1 MSPAQY
7 KAKIRMHQN
16 RLRQSQ
22 SRLNSELRR
31 IERER
36 QAAIRRL
43 RNSCR

>member
-7 KAKIRMHQN
+7 RAKLRMQHNRIRHAQN
-16 RLRQSQ
+16 
-22 SRLNSELRR
+22 RLNSELRR